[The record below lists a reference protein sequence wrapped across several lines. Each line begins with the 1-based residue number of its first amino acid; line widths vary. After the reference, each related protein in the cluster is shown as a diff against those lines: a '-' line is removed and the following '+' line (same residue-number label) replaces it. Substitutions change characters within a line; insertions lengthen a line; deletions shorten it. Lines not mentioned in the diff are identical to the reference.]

1 MPAGDCQAPDT
12 TNGRR
17 GAATGSTADRYRVL
31 LELASDAILL
41 IDHDTGRILEAN
53 NAAAT
58 LYGYTTDELRGLN
71 KADLSA
77 EPVDARGP
85 CDVPALEP
93 GTVVNVPLRFH
104 KKKDGTVFPTEIT
117 GRFVMDHDRLM
128 HIAAVRDITS
138 RWQAERALQES
149 EERFRT
155 ILQHAPDGV
164 IVQVDQRIAYLNA
177 AALKLLGA
185 LEAHELL
192 GTAMIDRC
200 HPDFRD
206 QVRERNRLVNQERQ
220 SVPPMDQV
228 YLRVDGSTVPVEVSA
243 APINYLNRP
252 GSLMFVRDITR
263 RKRLEGELA
272 QAQRLDSIGRI
283 AGGIAHDFNNMLNV
297 IGGYTEMA
305 LARVRSEDP
314 LRAQLLEVKQAA
326 DRAAELTGQLL
337 AFSRRQ
343 TSVAKLI
350 DLNQRLRAAEG
361 MIRRLLGE
369 AITLRLDLWEGSAVV
384 RIDPAQLDQ
393 LIINLVSNCKDAF
406 DGPGA
411 VHIETDIV
419 SLGEPA
425 CPYAID
431 APAGP
436 YVLLS
441 ITDNGA
447 GMDAESRDHLFEP
460 FFAPRGPS
468 AGSGLG
474 MAVVY
479 GVVKQHL
486 GAVDVSSSP
495 GHGTTI
501 RIFLPRQEAASLP
514 GLRETRTSPAS
525 TVGKEVVL
533 VVEDEEQVRKLVAAA
548 LERAGYVVLQAGAPE
563 HALDIA
569 RSTAGPIDLLVTDV
583 IMPDM
588 DGAELQRRILRI
600 RPRIRTLFMSGYA
613 SNIIGERGILDDG
626 VYFIQKPFSVV
637 DLMRK
642 VRELL
647 G

>member
-12 TNGRR
+12 TAARR
-17 GAATGSTADRYRVL
+17 DAAPGSTADRYRVL
-31 LELASDAILL
+31 LDLASDAILL

-53 NAAAT
+53 NAAAS
-58 LYGYTTDELRGLN
+58 LYGYTIDELRGLN

-77 EPVDARGP
+77 EPADARGP
-85 CDVPALEP
+85 CDVPALGP

-104 KKKDGTVFPTEIT
+104 KRKDGTVFPTEIT

-177 AALKLLGA
+177 AALKLFGA
-185 LEAHELL
+185 IEAHELL
-192 GTAMIDRC
+192 GTVMIERC

-206 QVRERNRLVNQERQ
+206 LVRERNRLVNQERQ

-243 APINYLNRP
+243 APINYLNKP
-252 GSLMFVRDITR
+252 GALMFVRDITR
-263 RKRLEGELA
+263 RKRMEGELA

-314 LRAQLLEVKQAA
+314 LRAQLLEVKQAS

-369 AITLRLDLWEGSAVV
+369 AVTLRLDLWEGSAVV

-406 DGPGA
+406 DGSGA
-411 VHIETDIV
+411 VHIETDII

-447 GMDAESRDHLFEP
+447 GMDAETRDHLFEP
-460 FFAPRGPS
+460 FFSPRGAS
-468 AGSGLG
+468 GGSGLG

-479 GVVKQHL
+479 GVVKQHM
-486 GAVDVSSSP
+486 GGVDVSSSP

-514 GLRETRTSPAS
+514 GLRETRAVPAS

-563 HALDIA
+563 HALDLA